1 MSHIRKYITKGTEN
15 QSPMKKIMEVLFMKN
30 NNKGYVSPEMENISF
45 DAKDIITTSGD
56 SIPTG
61 DTELPFIPMK

>member
-1 MSHIRKYITKGTEN
+1 
-15 QSPMKKIMEVLFMKN
+15 MKN
-30 NNKGYVSPEMENISF
+30 NNKGYVSPEMEIISF

>member
-1 MSHIRKYITKGTEN
+1 
-15 QSPMKKIMEVLFMKN
+15 MKKIMEVLFMKN
-30 NNKGYVSPEMENISF
+30 NNKGYVSPEMEIISF

-61 DTELPFIPMK
+61 DNELPFIPMK